1 MKAFFSAPR
10 KSNLGYSVN
19 RCSISQTALKNFVNK
34 NGKIKHVA

>member
-10 KSNLGYSVN
+10 KIDLGYSVN
-19 RCSISQTALKNFVNK
+19 KCSISPTALKNSLNK